1 MHCLFHPVNFGPAV
15 QLYKFQCVPQRL
27 FARGEEYPELAMSR
41 LLCAGTMA
49 ALLIFSSAADR
60 VAAEILVQIDR
71 STQTMEVTVDGA
83 PRYNWAVSTGRP
95 GLATPAGIFHAQRLA
110 VTWFSRKY
118 DNSPMPHSIFFHGG
132 FAIHGTYET
141 AYLGRPVSHGCV
153 RLLPANA
160 SVLFGLVQEEGAGV
174 TTIVVH

>member
-1 MHCLFHPVNFGPAV
+1 MG
-15 QLYKFQCVPQRL
+15 
-27 FARGEEYPELAMSR
+27 R
-41 LLCAGTMA
+41 LLCAGGLA
-49 ALLIFSSAADR
+49 ALLIFSSAANR

-71 STQTMEVTVDGA
+71 SAQTMEVTVDGF
-83 PRYNWAVSTGRP
+83 PRYSWAVSTGRP
-95 GLATPAGIFHAQRLA
+95 GLATPSGTFHAQRLA

-153 RLLPANA
+153 RLLPSNA
-160 SVLFGLVQEEGAGV
+160 TVLFSLVQEEGISA